1 MPDTQEN
8 KVQFSFKNVYY
19 ALLNDGTKATW
30 ETPVPIPG
38 GVDLSLEF
46 EGEINKF
53 YADGVVFY
61 QSPSDSGYSGSATF
75 ARIPEQMLK
84 DVWGFEED
92 ETDFVLTEKAG
103 VEPKP
108 FALLF
113 QIDGDK
119 NNQLYCWY
127 NCSATKPSVTAE
139 TTTDTKE
146 PTTQELA
153 IAVAPLQDGRIK
165 ASTTAKTPSNIREN
179 WFKKVYEKVAM

>member
-1 MPDTQEN
+1 MPEKEN

-19 ALLNDGTKATW
+19 ALLTDGEKATW
-30 ETPVPIPG
+30 GTPVAIPG
-38 GVDLSLEF
+38 GVELKLEF

-103 VEPKP
+103 VEPKQ

-113 QIDGDK
+113 QIDGDQ

-127 NCSATKPSVTAE
+127 NCSATKPAINAE

-146 PTTQELA
+146 PTTQELS
-153 IAVAPLQDGRIK
+153 IAVAPLADGRIK
-165 ASTTAKTPSNIREN
+165 ASTTAKTPTNIREN
-179 WFKKVYEKVAM
+179 WFKKVYEKAGV